1 MDPIPW
7 LLDGDPAIRWQVMRD
22 LTDATEPAVHRMRA
36 RVAREGWGARLLDLQ
51 HDDGGW
57 GEGVYSPK
65 WTSTT
70 YTLLVLRHLGVPPQA
85 PRVRRAVA
93 AVRRHQTMG
102 RANQPLFRYRGETC
116 ITGMVLALASY
127 FDPDSDAA
135 DDVARFLRSEQ
146 LGDGGWNCEASRK
159 GSTRSSF
166 NTTVSAIEGLLEYER
181 ARKAARTATAARR
194 RGEKY
199 LISRRMLRSLS
210 TGEVVNPRWKAFSFP
225 PRWHYDVLRGLD
237 HLAAARAKCDDRLD
251 EALDLVESKRR
262 PDGTWPVQNHHAG
275 LEHFVMERTGK
286 PSRWNTLR
294 AMRVLRWAGRA

>member
-1 MDPIPW
+1 
-7 LLDGDPAIRWQVMRD
+7 MRD
-22 LTDATEPAVHRMRA
+22 LMDASEPAVRRTRA
-36 RVAREGWGARLLDLQ
+36 LVAREGWGARLLDLQ

-57 GEGVYSPK
+57 GAGVYSPK

-70 YTLLVLRHLGVPPQA
+70 YTLLLLRHLGIPPEA
-85 PRVRRAVA
+85 PQVRRAVDL
-93 AVRRHQTMG
+93 VRRHQFMG
-102 RANQPLFRYRGETC
+102 KSDQPFFRYRGETC

-135 DDVARFLRSEQ
+135 DEVAMFLRSEQ
-146 LGDGGWNCEASRK
+146 LDDGGWNCATSR

-166 NTTVSAIEGLLEYER
+166 NTTISAIEGFLEYEQARGSAR
-181 ARKAARTATAARR
+181 AATTARR
-194 RGEKY
+194 RGEEY
-199 LISRRMLRSLS
+199 LISRRMFRSLT
-210 TGEVVNPRWKAFSFP
+210 TGKVIRSSWKQFSFP

-237 HLAAARAKCDDRLD
+237 HLATARARCDDRLD

-275 LEHFVMERTGK
+275 LEHFSMEPTGK

-294 AMRVLRWAGRA
+294 ALRVLRWAGRD

>member
-1 MDPIPW
+1 MGLIPW
-7 LLDGDPAIRWQVMRD
+7 MLDGDPAIGWQVMRD
-22 LTDATEPAVHRMRA
+22 LMNASEPATRRMRA
-36 RVAREGWGARLLDLQ
+36 RVTREGWGARLLDLQ

-70 YTLLVLRHLGVPPQA
+70 YTLLLLRHLGVPPEA

-102 RANQPLFRYRGETC
+102 PDDQPFFSYRGETC

-135 DDVARFLRSEQ
+135 DEVARFLLAEQ
-146 LGDGGWNCEASRK
+146 LADGGWNCEASRS
-159 GSTRSSF
+159 GSDRSSF
-166 NTTVSAIEGLLEYER
+166 NTTVSAIEGLLEYQGVR
-181 ARKAARTATAARR
+181 SAVRTAGVSRR
-194 RGEKY
+194 RGEEY
-199 LISRRMLRSLS
+199 LMARRMFRSLS
-210 TGEVVNPRWKAFSFP
+210 TGKVVNPRWKLFSFP

-237 HLAAARAKCDDRLD
+237 HLAAARAKCDERLD

-262 PDGTWPVQNHHAG
+262 TDGTWPVQNHHAG
-275 LEHFVMERTGK
+275 REHFAMERSGK

-294 AMRVLRWAGRA
+294 AMRVLRWAGRY